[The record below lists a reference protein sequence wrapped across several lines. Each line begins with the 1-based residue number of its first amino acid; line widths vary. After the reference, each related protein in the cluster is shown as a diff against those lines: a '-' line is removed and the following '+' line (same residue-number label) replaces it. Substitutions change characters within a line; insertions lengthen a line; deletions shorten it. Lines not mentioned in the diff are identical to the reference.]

1 MVEHDGAGSNDHE
14 QISAPIGKVVE
25 GSWSEATKTTCN
37 YMLSTYNGRA
47 GLAQVGLYSTY
58 AAISQQTHEVC
69 SKEWCVC
76 VWLPSIYSSAQE
88 WFAQVVLGWED
99 DVHLGNILGLQ
110 HTREVRHNQILMK
123 WMAEEF
129 DLNLEGI
136 EFLSF
141 EPGAEYSMRAIYRDP
156 VTRAPIPVIKDI
168 FIAIVNGVNA
178 QTSSIFHFAFL
189 VVFSLSGVFSKH
201 LMLIHIWSI
210 WYLICFPECLN

>member
-1 MVEHDGAGSNDHE
+1 
-14 QISAPIGKVVE
+14 
-25 GSWSEATKTTCN
+25 
-37 YMLSTYNGRA
+37 
-47 GLAQVGLYSTY
+47 
-58 AAISQQTHEVC
+58 
-69 SKEWCVC
+69 
-76 VWLPSIYSSAQE
+76 
-88 WFAQVVLGWED
+88 
-99 DVHLGNILGLQ
+99 
-110 HTREVRHNQILMK
+110 MK

-201 LMLIHIWSI
+201 LMLIHI
-210 WYLICFPECLN
+210 